1 MATPDTL
8 RQQEEPDALVQR
20 VYDGLYRDIAAG
32 RFRPGERLPRRMIA
46 QRYGVSN
53 TPVSAALVRLVQTGL
68 VEVETGQMARVRR
81 MTLDA
86 IHGDYELR
94 EAIETQAIRRACE
107 AATPTEIEEL
117 RRLAEAVDVWHNDP
131 QQRGGRTE
139 GPRVDSDFHRRI
151 AEVSRYPVLVREL
164 EKITLAWHFRRGWL
178 APVAA
183 DEPPQ
188 QHGLLVDLIARRDVE
203 AATAEMR
210 AHIRRGLRDECL
222 AFQQRIMKE

>member
-1 MATPDTL
+1 MATPNVL

-20 VYDGLYRDIAAG
+20 VYDGLYRDITAG

-53 TPVSAALVRLVQTGL
+53 TPVSAALVRLAQTGL
-68 VEVETGQMARVRR
+68 VEVETGQMARIRR
-81 MTLDA
+81 VTLDA
-86 IHGDYELR
+86 IHSDYELR

-107 AATPTEIEEL
+107 AATPAEIEEL
-117 RRLAEAVDVWHNDP
+117 HRLAETVDVRHNDP
-131 QQRGGRTE
+131 RRGGQNE
-139 GPRVDSDFHRRI
+139 GPQLDSNFHRRI

-164 EKITLAWHFRRGWL
+164 DKITLAWHLRRGWF

-183 DEPPQ
+183 DEPSR
-188 QHGLLVDLIARRDVE
+188 QHGLLVDLIARRDIE
-203 AATAEMR
+203 AAATEMR

-222 AFQQRIMKE
+222 AFQQRIVRE

>member
-1 MATPDTL
+1 MTPPDAL

-46 QRYGVSN
+46 KRYGVSN

-86 IHGDYELR
+86 IQGDNELR

-107 AATPTEIEEL
+107 AATSAEIEEL
-117 RRLAEAVDVWHNDP
+117 RRLAETVDVWHNDSR
-131 QQRGGRTE
+131 RGGCTE
-139 GPRVDSDFHRRI
+139 GPRLDSDFHKRL

-164 EKITLAWHFRRGWL
+164 EKITLAWHFRRAWL
-178 APVAA
+178 VPVAA

-188 QHGLLVDLIARRDVE
+188 QHGLLVDKIARRDIE
-203 AATAEMR
+203 GATAEMR

-222 AFQQRIMKE
+222 AFQQRIVRE